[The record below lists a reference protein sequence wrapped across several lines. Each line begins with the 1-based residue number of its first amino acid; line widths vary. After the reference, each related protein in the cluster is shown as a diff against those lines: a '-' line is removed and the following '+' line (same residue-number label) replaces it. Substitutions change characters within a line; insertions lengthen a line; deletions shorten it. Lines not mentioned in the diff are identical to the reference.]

1 MNEAREE
8 KGRGSR
14 GRRAGVSP
22 RLLAGVALALL
33 IAPGAHAQPRGAV
46 PEAVVMG
53 DPARRDV
60 RVPDT
65 VPNISGTWLSL
76 SSNRNSPP
84 VDWGP
89 TPFQPW
95 AQDYFDKRAKAE
107 AAGTPLFDP
116 NASCLPSGVPRVLP
130 VPYPLDI
137 LQTPDVIMISI
148 EVMHSFRIIHMD
160 GKPMPAS
167 FKPSYLGYSV
177 GHWDG
182 DTLVI
187 ETTGM
192 NGFTQV
198 DEEGRP
204 KSMGIKVTE
213 RIHKVAPNVLENTYT
228 IDDPKTYTHPWTA
241 RARFAWAPT
250 ARLNEYICEENNR
263 NKPDATGVLRHGQ
276 GGLFATHGAAK

>member
-1 MNEAREE
+1 MNDATEGTGRSP
-8 KGRGSR
+8 GGCRGSLSR
-14 GRRAGVSP
+14 Q
-22 RLLAGVALALL
+22 LLAGGALGLL
-33 IAPGAHAQPRGAV
+33 LVSSAQAQPPAPAAKPV
-46 PEAVVMG
+46 IMG

-65 VPNISGTWLSL
+65 VPNISGTWQSI
-76 SSNRNSPP
+76 SSNRNIVPL
-84 VDWGP
+84 DGGA

-95 AQDYFDKRAKAE
+95 AQAYFDTRAKAE

-137 LQTPDVIMISI
+137 VQTPDVIMISI

-160 GKPMPAS
+160 GKPMPAT

-192 NGFTQV
+192 NGYTQT

-213 RIHKVAPNVLENTYT
+213 RIHKVAPNVLENTFT
-228 IDDPKTYTHPWTA
+228 IDDPKTYTRPWTS
-241 RARFAWAPT
+241 RARFTWAPT
-250 ARLNEYICEENNR
+250 VRLNEYICEENNR
-263 NKPDATGVLRHGQ
+263 NKPDASGKLRHGQ
-276 GGLFATHGAAK
+276 GGRYATHDAAK

>member
-1 MNEAREE
+1 MNEAREG
-8 KGRGSR
+8 KGRGPG
-14 GRRAGVSP
+14 GRRGSVS
-22 RLLAGVALALL
+22 RKLLAGAALALMAAPSAQAQRPPAP
-33 IAPGAHAQPRGAV
+33 APG
-46 PEAVVMG
+46 VMG
-53 DPARRDV
+53 DATRRDV

-65 VPNISGTWLSL
+65 VPNISGTWLSI
-76 SSNRNSPP
+76 SSNRNIVP
-84 VDWGP
+84 VDGGA

-95 AQDYFDKRAKAE
+95 AQGYFDTRAKAE
-107 AAGTPLFDP
+107 ATGMPLFDP
-116 NASCLPSGVPRVLP
+116 NASCLPSGVPRVLA

-160 GKPMPAS
+160 GKPKPAD

-192 NGFTQV
+192 NGYTQV

-204 KSMGIKVTE
+204 KSTGIKVTE
-213 RIHKVAPNVLENTYT
+213 RIHKLAPNILENTFT
-228 IDDPKTYTHPWTA
+228 IDDPKTYTHPWTS
-241 RARFAWAPT
+241 RARFTWAPT

-263 NKPDATGVLRHGQ
+263 NKPDATGKLRHGQ
-276 GGLFATHGAAK
+276 GGRYATHDAKN